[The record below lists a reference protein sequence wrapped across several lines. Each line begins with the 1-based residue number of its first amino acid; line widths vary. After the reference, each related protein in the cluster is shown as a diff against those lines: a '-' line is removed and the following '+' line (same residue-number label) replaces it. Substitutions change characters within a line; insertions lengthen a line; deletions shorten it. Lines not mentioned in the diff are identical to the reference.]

1 METQI
6 PETINSIV
14 ADSGSADTFNT
25 RGVEIPVK
33 IDSISEAIRH
43 NVSITDYA
51 AVEEG
56 RVYYK
61 KDIQSERAILKN
73 FLSLYGDTL
82 TKAVLTSNIADD
94 YKTTVQKSI
103 KENINSIHC
112 SIDAIGSL
120 TDALNKQK
128 NILDVKRISFIM
140 LGYATAIIKKI
151 YYN

>member
-6 PETINSIV
+6 PETLNHITTDSGV
-14 ADSGSADTFNT
+14 ADSFNT
-25 RGVEIPVK
+25 RSIETVVK

-61 KDIQSERAILKN
+61 KDVQSERSILKN

-82 TKAVLTSNIADD
+82 SKAVLTSNIADD
-94 YKTTVQKSI
+94 CKTAAQKAI
-103 KENINSIHC
+103 KENINSIHN
-112 SIDAIGSL
+112 SIDAIGNL
-120 TDALNKQK
+120 LDVLNKQK

-140 LGYATAIIKKI
+140 LGYATAIIKKL